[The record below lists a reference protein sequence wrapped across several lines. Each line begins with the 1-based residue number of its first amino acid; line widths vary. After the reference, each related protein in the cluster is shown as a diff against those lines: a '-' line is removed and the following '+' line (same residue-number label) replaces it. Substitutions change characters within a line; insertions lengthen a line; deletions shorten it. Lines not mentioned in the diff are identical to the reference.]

1 MFTCMLTCKYE
12 KEVSILQEKT
22 IAIRIDEGLHKK
34 IKLKLA
40 ENGLTLK
47 DYIIKL
53 IEKDLNENS
62 LNWETIP
69 LDNSVDEKT
78 VKEAQKVLDFVSGVI
93 NRKK

>member
-1 MFTCMLTCKYE
+1 M
-12 KEVSILQEKT
+12 QEKT